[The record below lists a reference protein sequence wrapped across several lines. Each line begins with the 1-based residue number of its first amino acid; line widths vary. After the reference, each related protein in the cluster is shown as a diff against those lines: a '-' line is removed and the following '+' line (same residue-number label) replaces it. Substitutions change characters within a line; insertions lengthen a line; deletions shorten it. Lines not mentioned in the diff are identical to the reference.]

1 MAEVWLGGTWRR
13 SVCRLV
19 QIRGE
24 GSKVRGGRA
33 QGRRLSWGLVNVFM
47 AEDGI
52 KPLMEKGNSD
62 DILRKKKKAISTNLG
77 NR

>member
-1 MAEVWLGGTWRR
+1 MR
-13 SVCRLV
+13 RLV

-24 GSKVRGGRA
+24 GREVRRGRT
-33 QGRRLSWGLVNVFM
+33 QGRRLSWGIVNIFM

-62 DILRKKKKAISTNLG
+62 TF
-77 NR
+77 